1 LSTPTV
7 RRPDLL
13 EAMRDLASPFVQ
25 AARERDREPDEASPD
40 LKVYDYA
47 TDGIT
52 MVPAGSRSARV
63 TEILLSSELIDT
75 TRENVRVRFDDVN
88 DGTTTIPPVD
98 YGDRGQ
104 LQGWTLRAL
113 EEWAEYVAKLL
124 SGRDN
129 PMDAFERVG
138 SPCPG

>member
-1 LSTPTV
+1 
-7 RRPDLL
+7 
-13 EAMRDLASPFVQ
+13 MRDLASPFVQ

-75 TRENVRVRFDDVN
+75 TRENVRVRSEEHTSELQSPMYLVCRLLLEKKNISLASLGSRNHTTN
-88 DGTTTIPPVD
+88 DKKELT
-98 YGDRGQ
+98 
-104 LQGWTLRAL
+104 
-113 EEWAEYVAKLL
+113 
-124 SGRDN
+124 
-129 PMDAFERVG
+129 
-138 SPCPG
+138 